1 MTATLKKFN
10 SIAGYSVGD
19 DNVVDIIDSIGNVSA
34 ANLTVSGDAN
44 IAGNLTVLG
53 TVSYIETTTTYIT
66 DPLVD
71 IGGNRD
77 GNIITVDDNKDRGH
91 VLHYYD
97 GQAIDAF
104 IGWDNSNSEFSFGSN
119 VSVADNVVTF
129 NEFGNVRLGNLNI
142 NGTLSASSISGSVGN
157 AIPLGYPTTAVDA
170 SPGNLVSP
178 GTVTNWTSN
187 TKVTDAIDDLNEVM
201 ENVRNLTYVKAPV
214 FTANV
219 VAAGVGTYVGLTIS
233 STPVATY
240 GSPNRWDINWGDG
253 TSNTTGLTTLS
264 PIPSHQYNTN
274 TDSPYDVT
282 VTAYNNG
289 GSGTGSSAS
298 TTLTDYIAIYT
309 ANPVMGFGLYRGTTG
324 GTVLSGI
331 TLYVSEGETFY
342 LENTTT
348 NTSMAAVTYTINWG
362 DGNTDTISSDSVN
375 GGFGGGRKSHTY
387 GSTQNSG
394 TGTKTITL
402 TLTSHS
408 TNPPFVSAGVS
419 NSTTSTIKIYDVVG
433 NIAAPANLSTK
444 TVTFSSSVGTSPYL
458 VAGFANNRATSV
470 VYTAGT
476 LVNRTILTSGTI
488 NTVAM
493 TSFAYPAS
501 AGIISAYVNDN
512 DNGSI
517 TLSAGDDSGTN
528 MSLVIDSESDYNLLT
543 SAGITTTFASSIYSP
558 SLFSG
563 LKARVAKAASAVSP
577 GVNSLQLRHSTGG
590 NTNVVEFVKDDV
602 VSAPTVDLSSATLTE
617 GTAGTYRYISGVP
630 YYNTGSPTLTLTTG
644 KIYDW
649 IGQTYLGPY
658 NTATPFT
665 IQAGTNYESTT
676 GAVVATQTKTYAQL
690 NTSAPS
696 SFLTGNHPNA
706 DTGKDSSNKATIGP
720 QSVAL
725 TASSVVSVQEIQFKA
740 TNVNGTGT
748 ASTFSKKIQV
758 FTSTP
763 SGFVEDSIACT
774 VGGTSAVA
782 KRIVIAGTG
791 ATRVYSSSTNYY
803 NSPWTGAQTIA
814 GTDSAVVRWNALK
827 HFATDLSTG
836 YLPTGPD
843 LATGR
848 SGAQFFFGAFTRT
861 ARSSI
866 TVTITGTIRG
876 LYFALPGTAIDTA
889 SSLNGWLDANL
900 PYNGSGVPGYN
911 DGSSG
916 RPANGGNGTNGC
928 AIGTVVPYGTAIS
941 AQTYTISFG
950 TASSTNSFGNQIL
963 FSIAL
968 NSGDTVTSWSF
979 A

>member
-44 IAGNLTVLG
+44 IVGNLTVLG

-71 IGGNRD
+71 IGGNLN
-77 GNIITVDDNKDRGH
+77 GAALGVDDNKDRGH
-91 VLHYYD
+91 VFHYYD
-97 GQAIDAF
+97 GKAIDAF
-104 IGWDNSNSEFSFGSN
+104 LGWDNSNSEFTFGSD
-119 VSVADNVVTF
+119 VSVTDNVVTF
-129 NEFGNVRLGNLNI
+129 NEYGNVRAGNVVI
-142 NGTLSASSISGSVGN
+142 SGDIHITGTVSAGSVAGSVGN
-157 AIPLGYPTTAVDA
+157 AIPLGYPTTAVDDA
-170 SPGNLVSP
+170 PGNLTSP
-178 GTVTNWTSN
+178 GTVTSWTSD

-201 ENVRNLTYVKAPV
+201 ENVRNLTYVKAPA

-219 VAAGVGTYVGLTIS
+219 IAAGIGTYVGLTIS
-233 STPVATY
+233 SSPVTTY
-240 GSPNRWDINWGDG
+240 GSPNRWDISWGDG
-253 TSNTTGLTTLS
+253 TANTTGITSLS

-274 TDSPYDVT
+274 VDSPYTVI

-298 TTLTDYIAIYT
+298 LTKADYIAIYT

-324 GTVLSGI
+324 GTILSGS

-348 NTSMAAVTYTINWG
+348 NTGMATVTYTINWG

-375 GGFGGGRKSHTY
+375 GGVGGGRKSHTY
-387 GSTQNSG
+387 ATGQQSG

-408 TNPPFVSAGVS
+408 TNPIFVSAGVS
-419 NSTTSTIKIYDVVG
+419 NYTTSTIKIYDPG
-433 NIAAPANLSTK
+433 ITAPANLSTK
-444 TVTFSSSVGTSPYL
+444 TISFSSSVGTSPYL

-476 LVNRTILTSGTI
+476 AVNRTTSTTGTI
-488 NTVAM
+488 DTVAM
-493 TSFAYPAS
+493 TSYAYDAS
-501 AGIISAYVNDN
+501 AGILSAYVNDV

-517 TLSAGDDSGTN
+517 TLSTGNDAGTN
-528 MSLVIDSESDYNLLT
+528 MSLVLDSESDYNLLT
-543 SAGITTTFASSIYSP
+543 SAGVATTFASSTYSP
-558 SLFSG
+558 GLFSG
-563 LKARVAKAASAVSP
+563 LKAHVAKSASAVSA

-590 NTNVVEFVKDDV
+590 STNVVEFVKDTV
-602 VSAPTVDLSSATLTE
+602 TSAPTVDLSSATLTE
-617 GTAGTYRYISGVP
+617 GTAGSYRYISSVP
-630 YYNTGSPTLTLTTG
+630 YYNTGSPTITLTTG

-665 IQAGTNYESTT
+665 IQAGTNYESTS

-706 DTGKDSSNKATIGP
+706 DTGKDSSTKATVGP
-720 QSVAL
+720 QTVAL
-725 TASSVVSVQEIQFKA
+725 TASSVASVQDVQFKA

-748 ASTFSKKIQV
+748 ASTFSKKVQV
-758 FTSTP
+758 FTASP
-763 SGFVEDSIACT
+763 SGFQEDSITCA
-774 VGGTSAVA
+774 VGGTNAVA
-782 KRIVIAGTG
+782 KRIVITGTG
-791 ATRVYSSSTNYY
+791 ATRAYSSSTNYY
-803 NSPWTGAQTIA
+803 TSGLWQNNTTIA

-827 HFATDLSTG
+827 HFNTDLSTG
-836 YLPTGPD
+836 YLPVGPD

-848 SGAQFFFGAFTRT
+848 SGTQFFFGAFTRT

-866 TVTITGTIRG
+866 TVTISGTIRG
-876 LYFALPGTAIDTA
+876 LYFALPGTAIDAA
-889 SSLNGWLDANL
+889 SSLNGWIDASIA
-900 PYNGSGVPGYN
+900 YNGSGVPG
-911 DGSSG
+911 
-916 RPANGGNGTNGC
+916 ANTGAGGNGTNGC
-928 AIGTVVPYGTAIS
+928 AVGTNVPLGSAIS

-950 TASSTNSFGNQIL
+950 TASSTDSFGNQIL